1 MKLISRRKC
10 ITRYNRRVACVTHSP
25 HCYRNYL
32 YSTFFYKELEDN
44 SIAARNVNL
53 TYIAVPY
60 NAGDYPRRARKR
72 ARLEGPSRERGLA

>member
-1 MKLISRRKC
+1 MHHIW
-10 ITRYNRRVACVTHSP
+10 YNRRVACVTHSL

-32 YSTFFYKELEDN
+32 HSTFFYKELEAWLEDN

-53 TYIAVPY
+53 TYIAVSY

-72 ARLEGPSRERGLA
+72 GRLEGPSRERGLA